1 MDNFESDEQN
11 FEGGGGEK
19 SLPSPLLFSTS
30 PPLPSPILRFYP
42 SPPLP
47 SPPLPPPSRPAM
59 QAIIIPFFWPFTLSF
74 FLCQCNQVDIFFI
87 LFYANTVTSVRMM
100 KELIPFFDEFRILP
114 FKQMAALTAEVT

>member
-47 SPPLPPPSRPAM
+47 SPPS
-59 QAIIIPFFWPFTLSF
+59 SF
-74 FLCQCNQVDIFFI
+74 KASYAGYNYSLLLTFYSFIFFVPMQSGRYI
-87 LFYANTVTSVRMM
+87 FYFVLR
-100 KELIPFFDEFRILP
+100 
-114 FKQMAALTAEVT
+114 